1 MARVSKTVSMQRP
14 DEIIAACRKLY
25 ETMSFK
31 EITLSDISRE
41 TSFSRPSIYNYF
53 QTKEEIF
60 LAIMEQEHR
69 LWADDLRSMI
79 ANSSSMTADS
89 FARQLSAS
97 VARREVLLKILCM
110 NLYDIEEHSRLER
123 LVSFKKQYFISV
135 GLLKEAAA
143 KFFPSL
149 SLKEQDSFVL
159 SFLLCMSGVYPYSHP
174 TDKQSQAMK
183 IAGVSPLGGTVQSLM
198 EECIRNLLQGA
209 SAVITS

>member
-79 ANSSSMTADS
+79 ANSSMTADS

-110 NLYDIEEHSRLER
+110 NLYDIEEHSRFER

-135 GLLKEAAA
+135 GFLKEAAA

-149 SLKEQDSFVL
+149 SKKEQDSFIL

-209 SAVITS
+209 SADITS